1 MNKRQINLKM
11 SSKQREFWKN
21 ANRRWNIKEGA
32 TRSGKTYLDYFWIA
46 KRIAATQGEGLIV
59 LIGNTRSTLERN
71 ILTPMRNIW
80 GEKQIG
86 TIKGNG
92 SVELF
97 GKKCFA
103 IGADR
108 ASQKDKLQGMGIE
121 YCYGD
126 EVTTWNK
133 EVFEMLKSRLD
144 KPHSC
149 FDGTCNPAGPNH
161 WLLEFINSGADI
173 YRQSYTIYDNPFLSE
188 EFIRNLEKEYEGT
201 VYFDRYILGKWTKAE
216 GLVYPMFSKEKHTF
230 SNPPDGGEY
239 YISIDYGTV
248 NPTSMGLWCVKDKK
262 AYRIKEFYHDSRKKQ
277 KQLTDSEYYEKLKE
291 LAKGYPVRYVVVDP
305 SAASFITLI
314 KRDGIFGVMKAKNS
328 VTDGIRYTAGLI
340 NDGKIMISE
349 ACTDSLREFGE
360 YSWDPEAV
368 SDSVIKENDHAMDDI
383 RYFCQSVMR
392 RYYA

>member
-1 MNKRQINLKM
+1 MMKRQINLKM
-11 SSKQREFWKN
+11 SEKQREFWKN
-21 ANRRWNIKEGA
+21 ANCRWNIKEGA
-32 TRSGKTYLDYFWIA
+32 TRSGKTYLDYFLIA
-46 KRIAATQGEGLIV
+46 KRITETHGEGLIV

-103 IGADR
+103 LGADR
-108 ASQKDKLQGMGIE
+108 ASQKDKLQGTGIE

-144 KPHSC
+144 KPHSL
-149 FDGTCNPAGPNH
+149 FDGTCNPEGPNH
-161 WLLEFINSGADI
+161 WLLEFMQSGADI

-188 EFIRNLEKEYEGT
+188 DFIKNLEKEYEGT
-201 VYFDRYILGKWTKAE
+201 VYYDRYILGKWTKAE
-216 GLVYPMFSKEKHTF
+216 GLVYPMFSKERHIFYEAPT
-230 SNPPDGGEY
+230 DGEY

-248 NPTSMGLWCVKDKK
+248 NPTSMGLWCVKDGVG
-262 AYRIKEFYHDSRKKQ
+262 YRLKEFYHDSRQKQ
-277 KQLTDSEYYEKLKE
+277 KQLTDSEYYEQLKK
-291 LAKGYPVRYVVVDP
+291 LAKGYAVRYIVVDP

-314 KRDGIFGVMKAKNS
+314 KREGLFGVIKAKNA

-340 NDGKIMISE
+340 NENRILISDKCRD
-349 ACTDSLREFGE
+349 AIREFGE
-360 YSWDPEAV
+360 YSWDSNAS
-368 SDSVIKENDHAMDDI
+368 SDVVLKENDHAMDEI
-383 RYFCQSVMR
+383 RYFCTSVMR
-392 RYYA
+392 RYYD